1 MLSIPFVAQRSDLA
15 GKFCKVLVGPAPV
28 VTDDL
33 QQALAHVGQPVIG
46 RAGAHGLG
54 GFRLMIFWVL
64 PTSAQA
70 TRPSAA
76 IQIEPL

>member
-1 MLSIPFVAQRSDLA
+1 VRTVSADFV
-15 GKFCKVLVGPAPV
+15 
-28 VTDDL
+28 
-33 QQALAHVGQPVIG
+33 
-46 RAGAHGLG
+46 
-54 GFRLMIFWVL
+54 LMIFRVL